1 MATRNIYSLHK
12 PRSRQTPRHL
22 VGSTKLLT
30 SLAIIVVIIIT
41 FLGIFLTFNLRDDT
55 NLEVSFPLV
64 ISDDLGRNITIP
76 HEPKRIVSLIPSAT
90 EVVFAVGAGDR
101 IVGVTRFD
109 DYPPELVS
117 RVEQGTVLA
126 VGGGLDPSIEAII
139 ELDPDII
146 LIGGRGHLG
155 SKPILRL
162 EKLGFIIISLRPD
175 NIEGILKNLELLGRI
190 TGNLEESG
198 RVIKGMQD
206 TLDFVESKTKD
217 APKVRVYVENWHD
230 PIFSVGRGT
239 LQHEMIERA
248 GGINIFSDIEG
259 SRQVNIEAVIAKN
272 PDIIISFNNQ
282 IGLDV
287 IKDRPGWGFINAI
300 RDGKIYQ
307 LTAKEASPNP
317 RIAASLEQVARIIH
331 PELFENQTEA
341 NSIRLV
347 ASIEAWVFKS

>member
-1 MATRNIYSLHK
+1 MVIRNPSSLHK

-22 VGSTKLLT
+22 AGTTRLHV
-30 SLAIIVVIIIT
+30 SLAIIAVIIIT
-41 FLGIFLTFNLRDDT
+41 FLGLFLTFNIKDDT
-55 NLEVSFPLV
+55 RIEVEFPLV
-64 ISDDLGRNITIP
+64 VSDDLGRNISIP
-76 HEPKRIVSLIPSAT
+76 HEPRRIVSLIPSAT
-90 EVVFAVGAGDR
+90 ELVFAVGAGDR
-101 IVGVTRFD
+101 VVGVTRFD
-109 DYPPELVS
+109 DYPPELVN

-139 ELDPDII
+139 DLDPDII

-155 SKPILRL
+155 SKPIVRL
-162 EKLGFIIISLRPD
+162 EKLGFTIISLRPD

-190 TGNLEESG
+190 TGNVEESK
-198 RVIKGMQD
+198 RVVRSMQD

-239 LQHEMIERA
+239 LQHEMIERS

-259 SRQVNIEAVIAKN
+259 SRQVNLEAIITKN
-272 PDIIISFNNQ
+272 PDIIISFNDQ
-282 IGLDV
+282 IDLDA
-287 IKDRPGWGFINAI
+287 IKDRPGWGVINAI

-347 ASIEAWVFKS
+347 NPIEVWVFKS

>member
-1 MATRNIYSLHK
+1 M
-12 PRSRQTPRHL
+12 
-22 VGSTKLLT
+22 LT
-30 SLAIIVVIIIT
+30 A
-41 FLGIFLTFNLRDDT
+41 
-55 NLEVSFPLV
+55 
-64 ISDDLGRNITIP
+64 
-76 HEPKRIVSLIPSAT
+76 
-90 EVVFAVGAGDR
+90 
-101 IVGVTRFD
+101 
-109 DYPPELVS
+109 
-117 RVEQGTVLA
+117 
-126 VGGGLDPSIEAII
+126 IEAII

-146 LIGGRGHLG
+146 LVGGRSHMG
-155 SKPILRL
+155 SKPIIRL
-162 EKLGFIIISLRPD
+162 EKLGFIIISIRPD